1 MDRIDAAGVG
11 QRVPRHRHQSDDPLL
26 SLVEDGCWYEA
37 DIPIFGPGEPLKTVA
52 AGADYLD
59 ATAPVVRQR
68 LKQAGVRLAHL
79 LESGAWRG
87 RASLTGGPGCSKRCG
102 ALSRR

>member
-1 MDRIDAAGVG
+1 VG

-37 DIPIFGPGEPLKTVA
+37 DIPIFGPGEPPKTVA
-52 AGADYLD
+52 TGADYLD

-79 LESGAWRG
+79 LDQALGAGEPR
-87 RASLTGGPGCSKRCG
+87 
-102 ALSRR
+102 